1 MIEYEGADSENPYAF
16 KYYNPDEFV
25 GGKTMKEHLRFAVA
39 YWHTFDADG
48 KDPFGDGTMFRAW
61 NRLTHPLDKAKARAE
76 AAFEFL
82 KSSAC
87 PISVFMMLILSMKE
101 QHCVKLSR
109 IWIKCRL
116 FSKK

>member
-1 MIEYEGADSENPYAF
+1 MFFRNIGMIEYEGADSENPYAF

-61 NRLTHPLDKAKARAE
+61 NRLLN
-76 AAFEFL
+76 FL